1 MQADA
6 LSAWGSLWWGP
17 QSIGALEWLQLLTHF
32 LLLSLLAVG
41 GAITTVPDMQR
52 FVVQDKSWLTEAQ
65 FSNCIALG
73 QATPGPNVL
82 FVAVIGFGVG
92 GLAGVLAC
100 MLGTLLPSTTLAWA
114 ASRWGEKHRQTRAA
128 RSFSAGL
135 APLTIGLLLA
145 TAWILLQPMV
155 WSWPAAALVAATLWL
170 MLRSKRSPVW
180 AMAAGAG
187 AGAMGWI

>member
-1 MQADA
+1 M
-6 LSAWGSLWWGP
+6 SAWHTLWWGP
-17 QSIGALEWLQLLTHF
+17 QNIGSSEWLQLLAHF
-32 LLLSLLAVG
+32 LALSLLAVG

-52 FVVQDKSWLTEAQ
+52 FVVQDKSWLTDAQ

-82 FVAVIGFGVG
+82 FVAVIGFAVG
-92 GLAGVLAC
+92 GLAGVVAC

-145 TAWILLQPMV
+145 AAWILLRPMP
-155 WSWPAAALVAATLWL
+155 WSWPTALLVLATLAL
-170 MLRSKRSPVW
+170 MLRSPFSPVW
-180 AMAAGAG
+180 AMAAGAV
-187 AGAMGWI
+187 AGAMGWV

>member
-1 MQADA
+1 MT
-6 LSAWGSLWWGP
+6 AWQVLLWGP
-17 QSIGALEWLQLLTHF
+17 QNIGASEWLQLLAHF
-32 LLLSLLAVG
+32 MVLSLLAVG

-52 FVVQDKSWLTEAQ
+52 FVVQDKSWLTDAQ

-82 FVAVIGFGVG
+82 FVAVIGYAVG

-100 MLGTLLPSTTLAWA
+100 LLGTLLPSTTLALA
-114 ASRWGEKHRQTRAA
+114 ASRWGDKHRHTLAA

-145 TAWILLQPMV
+145 TAWILLRPAGG
-155 WSWPAAALVAATLWL
+155 SWTVVVLVVSTLWL
-170 MLRSKRSPVW
+170 MLRSKHSPVW
-180 AMAAGAG
+180 AMAAGA
-187 AGAMGWI
+187 AASALGWV